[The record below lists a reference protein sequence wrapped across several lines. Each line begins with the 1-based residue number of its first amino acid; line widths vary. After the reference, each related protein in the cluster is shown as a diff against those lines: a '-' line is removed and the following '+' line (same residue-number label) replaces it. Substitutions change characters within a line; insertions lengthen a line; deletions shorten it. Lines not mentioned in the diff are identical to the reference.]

1 MWLICTTFMSR
12 YKLNP
17 VLVDGKIPPKV
28 KRDAHDII
36 LDFIRSRPP
45 LRPVSRFSGCCVA
58 YSRAEENQNQLNNNQ
73 L

>member
-1 MWLICTTFMSR
+1 MFR

-45 LRPVSRFSGCCVA
+45 LRPVSIKLEPKMTSHKRIDWFIFSLV
-58 YSRAEENQNQLNNNQ
+58 
-73 L
+73 